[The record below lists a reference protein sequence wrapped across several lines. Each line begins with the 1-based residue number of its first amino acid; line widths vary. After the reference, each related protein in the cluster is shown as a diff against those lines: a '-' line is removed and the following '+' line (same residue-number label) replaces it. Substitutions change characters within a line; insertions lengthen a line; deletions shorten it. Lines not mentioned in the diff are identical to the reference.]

1 MEDNQTQGDS
11 TSVRKPNISE
21 VEVLST
27 ATALI
32 EANGSTT
39 TLDVKNKLREDGY
52 WAKQAE
58 VSQLMQVLFVKGNLH
73 STNDL
78 NRSYQTYTMP
88 VIAESRDEK
97 TFGQNILS
105 FFGFGK

>member
-1 MEDNQTQGDS
+1 MEDNQNQNDS

-27 ATALI
+27 ATAQI

-39 TLDVKNKLREDGY
+39 TLDVKNKLRDDGY

-58 VSQLMQVLFVKGNLH
+58 VSQLMQQLFVEGKLQ

-78 NRSYQTYTMP
+78 NRPYQTYTMP
-88 VIAESRDEK
+88 VAVVADEPK
-97 TFGQNILS
+97 SFSQNILS
-105 FFGFGK
+105 FFGIGK